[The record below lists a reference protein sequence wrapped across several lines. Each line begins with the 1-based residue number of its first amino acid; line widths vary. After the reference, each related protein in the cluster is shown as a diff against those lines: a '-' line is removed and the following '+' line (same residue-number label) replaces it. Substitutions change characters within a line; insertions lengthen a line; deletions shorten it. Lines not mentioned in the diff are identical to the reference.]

1 MTPTMTLPSFLIIGA
16 MKSGTTTLFH
26 DLRQNPSIFIPED
39 KELEDLITDSVLS
52 PAGIE
57 KYAKFFARAKANQCC
72 GEASTA
78 YTKLPDIGGV
88 PNRAHETLGANI
100 RLIYLVRNPVSRLI
114 SHYHHLHS
122 AGDIDLPIDEAIQ
135 DCPEL
140 LSYSKYAM
148 QLDPWIKQFGRDNI
162 KVIIFES
169 YVKDRRN
176 TLLSIYDF
184 LGVERS
190 LEKIQEDSIYNKGD
204 GKPINNALFT
214 KISHSRVYRSCIR
227 PLLSLSARAAIKKMV
242 LPKAKT
248 KTKPSKE
255 KLEWVVAQ
263 LQSDMDQFR
272 LLLEDK
278 ELPWD
283 ISSAPTQFSRE
294 E

>member
-1 MTPTMTLPSFLIIGA
+1 MTLPAFLIIGA

-26 DLRQNPSIFIPED
+26 DLRKNPNIFIPED
-39 KELEDLITDSVLS
+39 KELEDLISDTVLS
-52 PAGIE
+52 VAGVE
-57 KYAKFFARAKANQCC
+57 KYAKYFSNAKTNQCC

-78 YTKLPDIGGV
+78 YTKLPDITGV
-88 PNRAHETLGANI
+88 PKRAHETLGAET

-122 AGDIDLPIDEAIQ
+122 AGDIDLHIDEAIQ
-135 DCPEL
+135 HCPEL
-140 LSYSKYAM
+140 LNYSKYAM
-148 QLDPWIKQFGRDNI
+148 QLEPWIEQFGRNNI
-162 KVIIFES
+162 KIVIFES
-169 YVKDRRN
+169 YVNDRRN
-176 TLLSIYDF
+176 TLLSICDF
-184 LGVERS
+184 LGVEQN
-190 LEKIQEDSIYNKGD
+190 LEKVQEDSVYNKGD
-204 GKPINNALFT
+204 GKPINNAFFT
-214 KISHSRVYRSCIR
+214 KISQSRIYRTCLR

-255 KLEWVVAQ
+255 GVEWAVAQ

-272 LLLEDK
+272 FLLEDK

-283 ISSAPTQFSRE
+283 LSGAPAQFSRE